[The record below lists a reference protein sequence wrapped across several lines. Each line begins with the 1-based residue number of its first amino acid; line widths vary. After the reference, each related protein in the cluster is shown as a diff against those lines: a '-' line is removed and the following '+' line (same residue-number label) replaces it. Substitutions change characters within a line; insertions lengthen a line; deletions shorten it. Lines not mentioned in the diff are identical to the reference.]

1 MAGGRG
7 VNIDP
12 ETMGTWVA
20 VGFALAL
27 LALIAAFIAI
37 FRVNAVLYG
46 TQIEVLGLNKK
57 IESLRQQQQAAPPMA
72 PSGGQKPAEPAK

>member
-20 VGFALAL
+20 VGFVLAL
-27 LALIAAFIAI
+27 LALVAAFVAI

-57 IESLRQQQQAAPPMA
+57 IETLRQQQSAPVPMGA
-72 PSGGQKPAEPAK
+72 PAEQKPEAPGK